1 MGILQIAG
9 IALLSAM
16 LMLLLRELRATAA
29 PPVRLVT
36 TLFLCGAALALYA
49 PVLSRIRA
57 LFSLGGGGV
66 FAETVLRA
74 VGIAL
79 IAEFSASFCRDLGEP
94 TVGEGVLL
102 FGKLEILVLALPLV
116 DELIE
121 IVGEL
126 LK

>member
-1 MGILQIAG
+1 MGIFQIAG

-16 LMLLLRELRATAA
+16 LMLLLRELRAGAV
-29 PPVRLVT
+29 PPLRLVT
-36 TLFLCGAALALYA
+36 ALFLCGAALALYA
-49 PVLSRIRA
+49 PVLARIRT
-57 LFSLGGGGV
+57 LFSIGGGGA

-94 TVGEGVLL
+94 TVGEGILL

-121 IVGEL
+121 IVGDL